1 MKNAA
6 AYQSFLEGRGYIMRE
21 RSVHGK
27 NQTRF
32 HHFVLEK
39 DGRRW
44 FCKVNHLPAV
54 LAPQLN
60 SALVRLL
67 TADAPPGVR
76 FLAPAQELIWGDAL
90 FHIYPFVDQLPVSNE
105 AAGFKDFLVEEAGL
119 PLFFARV
126 LDAVDF
132 VGAQDIITANEGE
145 RWRSPRHAVVEML
158 RRLPAETP
166 YAVEL
171 LQYVL
176 AESARL
182 PEYALAINDI
192 QPQNMFW
199 STSDQSLIL
208 FDLEHLAPQRRFRDV
223 AYFFINLWLVCGRPE
238 YARQF
243 LALAV
248 QRLSPADRHAAYA
261 YVRLHLSELY
271 LTYYGAFKD
280 AEHRK
285 RLRAVI
291 RWVRLELLPLVN
303 GIGR

>member
-6 AYQSFLEGRGYIMRE
+6 AYQSFLEGRGYVVRE

-39 DGRRW
+39 DGRCW

-76 FLAPAQELIWGDAL
+76 FLAPTQELIWGDAP

-105 AAGFKDFLVEEAGL
+105 AAGFKDFLVEEADL

-158 RRLPAETP
+158 RRLPA
-166 YAVEL
+166 
-171 LQYVL
+171 
-176 AESARL
+176 
-182 PEYALAINDI
+182 YALAINDI

-199 STSDQSLIL
+199 STSDQSLTL

-243 LALAV
+243 LTLAV
-248 QRLSPADRHAAYA
+248 QRLSLADRHAAYA

-271 LTYYGAFKD
+271 LTYYGVFKD